1 MAVIV
6 GLGTGSGASPFF
18 LDNSGAQQRAQSA
31 AQASARNEI
40 QHALALAACPKC
52 GQVDPAA
59 LRQRRQRAVFIA
71 VIVTLAGLLLGAAAT
86 RGDLLGWSI
95 GGAVGLVLGVI
106 MAMVGFWKET
116 PVVFESAA
124 PAPVRTAR

>member
-1 MAVIV
+1 VIV

-18 LDNSGAQQRAQSA
+18 LDNSGAQQRAQQA

-40 QHALALAACPKC
+40 KHALALAACPKC

-59 LRQRRQRAVFIA
+59 LSERRQRAVFIA
-71 VIVTLAGLLLGAAAT
+71 VIVAFAGLLLGAVVT
-86 RGDLLGWSI
+86 QGDLLGWSI
-95 GGAVGLVLGVI
+95 GGAAGLVLGVI
-106 MAMVGFWKET
+106 LAMIGFWKET

-124 PAPVRTAR
+124 PVR